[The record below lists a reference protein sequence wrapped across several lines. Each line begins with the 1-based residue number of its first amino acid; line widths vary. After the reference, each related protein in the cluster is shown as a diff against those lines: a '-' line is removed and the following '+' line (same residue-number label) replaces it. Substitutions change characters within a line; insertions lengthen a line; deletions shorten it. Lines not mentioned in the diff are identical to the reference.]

1 VLSEVEVSNEVL
13 KEISLSRRLVYISSS
28 DSMHK
33 LLYFFVF
40 FSCSGFAQQKVDS
53 LYLPGI
59 PIRTIDNPVLEE
71 MSGLAF
77 SKNHPD
83 KFYTHTDSGGEA
95 AVYVLDSLG
104 NELGKIN
111 LEGVKNRDWED
122 IAVGPGPNGKSY
134 VYVAEI
140 GDNAAVY
147 KSVKIFRFQEPGK
160 IEKEISVKPE
170 ILEFNYPKGAMDAE
184 SLFVDPISGDLFVVS
199 KRDKQNTLFRL
210 KSSDFGEKGVIA
222 EELGK
227 LPFTSATAADIS
239 QDGSKILIKNY
250 YKIYYWD
257 RKQGEKIADALSRA
271 PKELPY
277 VPEPQGEAIGFQP
290 DGKAFYTISE
300 KRFDIHPILYRFP
313 VKK

>member
-1 VLSEVEVSNEVL
+1 MYKFLS
-13 KEISLSRRLVYISSS
+13 
-28 DSMHK
+28 
-33 LLYFFVF
+33 FFVF
-40 FSCSGFAQQKVDS
+40 LSFSGFAQQPANS
-53 LYLPGI
+53 IYLQGI

-104 NELGKIN
+104 NEFGKII
-111 LEGVKNRDWED
+111 LEEVENRDWED
-122 IAVGPGPNGKSY
+122 IAVGPGPKGKSY

-140 GDNAAVY
+140 GDNAGVH
-147 KSVKIFRFQEPGK
+147 KSVKIYRFPEPEKLEKK
-160 IEKEISVKPE
+160 ITLKPE
-170 ILEFNYPKGAMDAE
+170 VLKFNYPDGAMDAE

-199 KRDKQNTLFRL
+199 KRDSQNTLFRL
-210 KSSDFGEKGVIA
+210 KSDDFGKKDVVGKEV
-222 EELGK
+222 GK

-250 YKIYYWD
+250 FKIYYWD
-257 RKQGEKIADALSRA
+257 RKKGESVAEALSKA
-271 PKELPY
+271 PRELPY

-300 KRFDIHPILYRFP
+300 KRYNIHPVLYRYP
-313 VKK
+313 ATK

>member
-1 VLSEVEVSNEVL
+1 M
-13 KEISLSRRLVYISSS
+13 Y
-28 DSMHK
+28 K
-33 LLYFFVF
+33 LLAFFVF
-40 FSCSGFAQQKVDS
+40 LSFSGFAQQRIDS
-53 LYLPGI
+53 VYLAGI
-59 PIRTIDNPVLEE
+59 AIRIIDNPVLEE

-95 AVYVLDSLG
+95 TVYILDSLG
-104 NELGKIN
+104 NEVGKIN
-111 LEGVKNRDWED
+111 LEGVENRDWED
-122 IAVGPGPNGKSY
+122 IAVGPGSNGKSY
-134 VYVAEI
+134 VYIAEI
-140 GDNAAVY
+140 GDNAGVH
-147 KSVKIFRFQEPGK
+147 KSVKIYRFLEPAK
-160 IEKEISVKPE
+160 IEKSISLKPE
-170 ILEFNYPKGAMDAE
+170 VLKFAYPDGAMDAE

-210 KSSDFGEKGVIA
+210 RSNDFGKKDVIA

-250 YKIYYWD
+250 FKIYYWE
-257 RKQGEKIADALSRA
+257 RKIGETVVDALTRA

-277 VPEPQGEAIGFQP
+277 VPEPQGEAVGFQP

-300 KRFDIHPILYRFP
+300 KRFNIHPILYRYP
-313 VKK
+313 AKKLSHAD